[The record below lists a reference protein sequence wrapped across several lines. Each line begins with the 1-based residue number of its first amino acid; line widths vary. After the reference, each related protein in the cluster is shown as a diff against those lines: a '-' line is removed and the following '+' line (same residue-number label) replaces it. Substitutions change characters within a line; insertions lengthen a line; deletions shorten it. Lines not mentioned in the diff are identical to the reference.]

1 MYSLALYGKVIDT
14 ALLGKEDK
22 QTMFYLMDE
31 FYDNVSMKVFQ
42 EDLSEKDHCI
52 LLVDEKGDIKGFS
65 TQKVMSVDIGLKK
78 VWGVFSGDTI
88 IHRDYWG
95 SFELFKVFAQYY
107 VRFGEQYGV
116 FYWFLISKGY
126 KTYKMLPLFF
136 NEFYPKFNKKTP
148 EFELAV
154 MNSFGNKKYPLEY
167 DAKRGVI
174 VYGGKRDR
182 LKEGVADILEK
193 QLKDENIEF
202 FTRIN
207 PGYIEGD
214 DLVCLTKLS
223 RDNFNKTAQRL
234 FLRK

>member
-1 MYSLALYGKVIDT
+1 MALYGEVIDR
-14 ALLGKEDK
+14 ALLDEEDIN
-22 QTMFYLMDE
+22 TMFCLMNE

-52 LLVDEKGDIKGFS
+52 LLKDETGDIKGFS
-65 TQKVMSVDIGLKK
+65 TQKIMCVDIGQKK

-95 SFELFKVFAQYY
+95 SLELFKVFAQYY
-107 VRFGEQYGV
+107 VRYGENYDS

-136 NEFYPKFNKKTP
+136 KDFYPRFDKETP

-154 MNSFGNKKYPLEY
+154 MKAFGNKKYPLEY

-174 VYGGKRDR
+174 VYGGKRDK

-193 QLKDENIEF
+193 QLKDKNIEF

-207 PGYIEGD
+207 PGYVDGD
-214 DLVCLTKLS
+214 DLVCLAKLS
-223 RDNFNKTAQRL
+223 RDNFNQTAQRL